1 MTTRVTL
8 ISPARSASFEE
19 FCFDDGLRGLS
30 PAGERELRGAREA
43 GGLPQGAALVVVSP
57 SLRCVRTAEGLGI
70 EDAADRAEQRLAG
83 CAMGRWRGRTLEEV
97 STGEPEAVARWLAD
111 PEAAP
116 HGGESVARLCA
127 RTEEWLNSLA
137 QEQTGREREGDRRP
151 KKDRRGEAPRQ
162 EQAGRTSRR
171 VVVVAEPDVVRAA
184 VLCALGAPAAGLW
197 RVDVAPLTATE
208 LTGRVGRWNLRAG
221 VPLVK

>member
-8 ISPARSASFEE
+8 ISPARSESSEE
-19 FCFDDGLRGLS
+19 FAFDDGRRGLS
-30 PAGERELRGAREA
+30 PAGEREVRRAREA
-43 GGLPQGAALVVVSP
+43 GVVPEGPALVVVSP
-57 SLRCVRTAEGLGI
+57 SVRCVRTAEGLGI
-70 EDAADRAEQRLAG
+70 EDAAEHADERLAG

-97 STGEPEAVARWLAD
+97 GADEPEAVAQWLAD

-127 RTEEWLNSLA
+127 RTGEWLDGLA
-137 QEQTGREREGDRRP
+137 QVRAVRQGKTGRHEQAD
-151 KKDRRGEAPRQ
+151 RQ
-162 EQAGRTSRR
+162 EQAAQTSRR

-208 LTGRVGRWNLRAG
+208 LTGRAGRWNLRAG